1 MILFLTGFM
10 GCGKSTVGR
19 RVAAR
24 LGYHFIDMDKEIED
38 WAGKSIV
45 EIFRDSGEEAF
56 REMER
61 KMLLEVP
68 ARGDMIIAT
77 GGGTPCF
84 GDNLELMK
92 CKGRVVY
99 FRTSP
104 EVLLPRLKR
113 GRNRRPKI
121 ADMDDSSLMGYIS
134 ETIGRREKYYLQASV
149 VIDCDGVGDEY
160 VAAHL
165 ENYILN
171 TESQG

>member
-19 RVAAR
+19 RVADR
-24 LGYHFIDMDKEIED
+24 LGYHFVDMDKEIED
-38 WAGKSIV
+38 WAGKSISD
-45 EIFRDSGEEAF
+45 IFRDLGEEGF

-61 KMLLEVP
+61 KMLMDVP
-68 ARGDMIIAT
+68 CTGDIIIAT

-84 GDNLELMK
+84 GDNLEIMK
-92 CKGRVVY
+92 SRGRVVY

-121 ADMDDSSLMGYIS
+121 ADMDDSQLTDYIA
-134 ETIGRREKYYLQASV
+134 ETIAAREEYYMRASV
-149 VIDCDGVGDEY
+149 VIDCNGVGDEY

-165 ENYILN
+165 EHYILG
-171 TESQG
+171 TE

>member
-1 MILFLTGFM
+1 M

-19 RVAAR
+19 RVAGK
-24 LGYHFIDMDKEIED
+24 LGYHFVDMDKEIED
-38 WAGKSIV
+38 WAGKSIT

-61 KMLLEVP
+61 KMLMDVP
-68 ARGDMIIAT
+68 ASGDIIIAT

-84 GDNLELMK
+84 GDNLEIMK
-92 CKGRVVY
+92 SKGSVVY

-113 GRNRRPKI
+113 GRARRPKI
-121 ADMDDSSLMGYIS
+121 ADMDDAGLMEYIS
-134 ETIGRREKYYLQASV
+134 AAIASREEYYMRASV
-149 VIDCDGVGDEY
+149 VIDCGRVGDEY

-165 ENYILN
+165 EHYIRN
-171 TESQG
+171 EEGQ